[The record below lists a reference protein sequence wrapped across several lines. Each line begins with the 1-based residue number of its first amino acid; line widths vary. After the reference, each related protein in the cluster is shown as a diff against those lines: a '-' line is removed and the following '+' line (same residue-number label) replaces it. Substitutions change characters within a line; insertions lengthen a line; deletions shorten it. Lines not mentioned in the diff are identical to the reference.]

1 MKRPWIFA
9 IALAAGVLS
18 LLPVMAQQP
27 QPPGRG
33 RGGGRGPAQPP
44 PPLTTEQKGQYQS
57 KIDELDSIV
66 KGLRARKVNE
76 DLIADV
82 DIYAKAGKWLLEFPQ
97 GFGNAQ
103 GITNYLAVLDQGVER
118 GRQLQKGE
126 SPWVMEKGRKVLGY
140 YSALDG
146 SVQPMGVTIP
156 DPYDAASRIVC
167 TCGCTGAAPA

>member
-1 MKRPWIFA
+1 MKRSWIFA

-27 QPPGRG
+27 QPGRG

-44 PPLTTEQKGQYQS
+44 PQLTAEQKSQYQS
-57 KIDELDSIV
+57 KIEELDSIV

-103 GITNYLAVLDQGVER
+103 GITNYLTVLDQGVER
-118 GRQLQKGE
+118 GRQLVTSERLAQL
-126 SPWVMEKGRKVLGY
+126 RTT
-140 YSALDG
+140 ALANLTPIIID
-146 SVQPMGVTIP
+146 
-156 DPYDAASRIVC
+156 
-167 TCGCTGAAPA
+167 